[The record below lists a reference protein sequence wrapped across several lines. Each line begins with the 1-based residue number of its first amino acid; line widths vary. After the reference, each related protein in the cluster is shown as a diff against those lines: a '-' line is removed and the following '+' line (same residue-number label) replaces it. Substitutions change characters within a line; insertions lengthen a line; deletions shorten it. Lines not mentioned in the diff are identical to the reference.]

1 MALSGEEIREFC
13 LRSTAARRRFQE
25 LAVQATPRAKLLEQA
40 KRLGLP
46 VEDEMAQPSEEE
58 LAYAFDLAIYTAPPG
73 RSRAIDRVAR
83 QHARL
88 RGEAVLVLNGLT
100 RSWLSVFRVVGPHP
114 EAGLILEDAML
125 GGEVWVVDDLMA
137 EHGEPGT
144 VLAAR
149 LARIWGFAITCGVV
163 SVLDDK
169 MLAGL
174 KAVIARGGVDPKD
187 LVDDPRFARAMWERA
202 LGFHLGQSFEFTR
215 GA

>member
-1 MALSGEEIREFC
+1 MAMTGDEIRDFYE
-13 LRSTAARRRFQE
+13 RSARARQRLQDM
-25 LAVQATPRAKLLEQA
+25 AVQATPQAKVLEQA
-40 KRLGLP
+40 KRLGLA
-46 VEDEMAQPSEEE
+46 VEDEMAQPSEED

-88 RGEAVLVLNGLT
+88 PGEAALVLNGLT
-100 RSWLSVFRVVGPHP
+100 RSWISVFRVIGPHP
-114 EAGLILEDAML
+114 EAGLILEDALL
-125 GGEVWVVDDLMA
+125 GGEVWVVDDLLA
-137 EHGEPGT
+137 ENGEPGT

-149 LARIWGFAITCGVV
+149 LGRIWGFAITCGVLAL
-163 SVLDDK
+163 LDEK
-169 MLAGL
+169 MLAGFSGIL
-174 KAVIARGGVDPKD
+174 ARGGVNAAD